1 MDSVVHTSRKPEST
15 NSLNGLPD
23 RRGGHGDKKG
33 GHAGHH
39 GHWRAYKLLVDPAL
53 QKGHQQKLDKVYR
66 YDGVVQ
72 GKPDLYP
79 PIHVRDPR
87 RLSRMWRRNEPADL
101 PVPKFKVDDF
111 YVGSPPRRQITFSN
125 LNDNINSGF
134 LQEMCKKFGTIEE
147 MKIYHHPKTRK
158 HLGLAKVVFA
168 TTTAAKD
175 ASNKLHRTS
184 VMGNIISVQIDSK
197 GKLREQMY
205 DSLVHNKPTPEAP
218 QVNKADPR
226 RLSLDERPHAFL
238 PPQRSLPIMPE
249 AHHRPEGALP
259 PAPLPPA
266 RHEVVPPAYPPVPQP
281 EVHPPALPPG
291 VPPGV
296 PPGAAGVPPGVYQ
309 QPPRQEGPKGGYYSD
324 PRRRLPSESGGT
336 FAPYDSHNSF
346 NRPPPAGMDDQGYYS
361 NTPSSYSGQGYHHAN
376 SYHSNTPSLSESTP
390 SYVPTPSSFHSS
402 GQTPSYPGAVQ
413 PPSFAVHTP
422 GSYYSGTPVGYHGNT
437 PQYSGSTTVTVVAT
451 SSITTASVSVA
462 TTTQQPD
469 DPAQNGA
476 AEKSGDKGSL
486 SLDSRIELLLK
497 QQRTFPALGS
507 MSPGYSE
514 DEKGGER
521 SPTPPPLESFT
532 PPHDASPR
540 PPQQNSTPASLP
552 LLKTDDL
559 LEEISPGSLADSD
572 EEKRKEIKAGREEEA
587 VTMVTDRNAEV
598 PTPVMD
604 EEKGEGDMDI
614 SSGNDSDDDDKMSLS
629 PLSSPEQS
637 KLVVNP
643 PPTPVYPPNVPPPNF
658 PPPNIPPPMIPNPSV
673 PPPNIPPPNI
683 PPPGMEPSTPSIPP
697 PGIPP
702 PPLPPVSSLPMP
714 PSSMPPYNGNF
725 TNPMLPNQQQQYLAR
740 MGLWRPGMHNYG
752 NQQPKG
758 PFPFPPPPSTNQ
770 GPPRQPQMRGPRPFG
785 QAGNFRP
792 WRPMFDPTVPPPGYV
807 PPVEKVDPHKQT
819 IDGVMER
826 IVWELKEIMR
836 KDLNRKMVESSAF
849 KAFESWWDMEEGK
862 TKVPVKSEEKDED
875 KVVEPEVKVK
885 PKPAKSL
892 FEQPAALPSIS
903 NMDSF
908 SPFGPSGLGGLG
920 LGIRAA
926 MPRMPS
932 FKMKRKPPDSPA
944 AEDGHPRKRSRL
956 ASPSVDDGSASDS
969 DADKED
975 MLSQDSDLSRHG
987 TPTLRR
993 AHSLDSE
1000 GDETR
1005 GASRQEE
1012 EQKGVI
1018 EDEEEEEEEE
1028 EEDYEE
1034 EDLAEAEA
1042 SDDEYND
1049 DDLDVSEDEDEA
1061 DDESEGE
1068 SESGDD
1074 SDSYVSS
1081 SDEEEM
1087 TADVTETEREFS
1099 EAEDS
1104 EQVPDSDTTL
1114 PVSHQRSAELGQDR
1128 AGLRVMV
1135 PPGQEQTHSIQPPPT
1150 LAARKQGLATPEH
1163 AYSKQ
1168 ATSPSLLSPRLPAM
1182 LSPPPI
1188 PGSNGRTL
1196 PADGVDIR
1204 SGLDPQLRHM
1214 HRVPTRPAGPEDR
1227 TFPTGGAAVP
1237 HGDDIRSPLDPHL
1250 QLRHL
1255 HRVPGGPAG
1264 PEDRIGA
1271 SLTSPVRPIL
1281 QLPERTA
1288 FGFVAEATGAMLPS
1302 SPFPTEDL
1310 PRTPGGNIDLP
1321 RTPGRGM
1328 TLQVPTVP
1336 GGAAAFPG
1344 LLAAAQTGMTSV
1356 PPSAWRGTPPSS
1368 SASLPVP
1375 SLPPLLAQFADIV
1388 THEAMQ
1394 RDVTKEE
1401 SSEPPAAQAGAATP
1415 PNPQLLASQ
1424 GKFSIASLLSPQQL
1438 PRVDP
1443 LPAARQHPGLPLTTE
1458 EHLRMLQAN
1467 CQVPRFQSPPRPGAG
1482 LQPPVQ
1488 MLPNQSQLFSRAN
1501 SQANVLAN
1509 ELLSPSKQTVAD
1521 LLAASRTLERDV
1533 DVEGSDSEKT
1543 ETSSEPE
1550 ISVEEQAQERTPRQR
1565 VCPYMLEHN
1574 YAAPL
1579 PEHNYA
1585 ARQPPSPAKHPSL
1598 SHKQSKTRTEELPV
1612 VAAAPPVCL
1621 PVNIKTEPPAVEE
1634 LPKDK
1639 ENEAPI
1645 EVSIPS
1651 VDLVTT
1657 EKEEPKQHRKTSEK
1671 DKEQILREQI
1681 SNKIKEEDVK
1691 REPLRFDP
1699 RDNLMEMEVLYEFL
1713 KTGIDLEDVKYL
1725 QSSYDSLLQQDN
1737 SGVDWINDTHW
1748 VYHPATRIPN
1758 PPRKRRKDDPTLGEH
1773 KTGCARSEGFYKISF
1788 KEKTKYLHRARL
1800 ASVVEKPED
1809 DLMESQNK
1817 AKQATQSSREARS
1830 NQRRLLAS
1838 FGASCGDISDLL
1850 RFNQLKFRKKQL
1862 SFRKSRIHDWG
1873 LFALEP
1879 IAAEEMVIEYVGQCI
1894 RQTIADERERRYE
1907 EQGIGSSYLFRV
1919 DHDMIIDATKTGNL
1933 ARFINH
1939 CCNPNCYAKIIT
1951 VESYK
1956 KIVIYSRR
1964 DIAVNEEITYDYKF
1978 PIEDE
1983 KIPCLCGAENCRGTL
1998 N

>member
-1 MDSVVHTSRKPEST
+1 MDSAVHSSRKPESS
-15 NSLNGLPD
+15 NSLNGIPD
-23 RRGGHGDKKG
+23 RRGGHGERKG

-53 QKGHQQKLDKVYR
+53 QKGGHQQKLDKVYR

-87 RLSRMWRRNEPADL
+87 RLSRLWRRNEPADL
-101 PVPKFKVDDF
+101 PVPKFKVDEF

-125 LNDNINSGF
+125 LNDNINTGF
-134 LQEMCKKFGTIEE
+134 LQDMCRKFGTVEE

-197 GKLREQMY
+197 GKIREQLY
-205 DSLVHNKPTPEAP
+205 DSIVHNKPAQDPP
-218 QVNKADPR
+218 QLNKSDPR
-226 RLSLDERPHAFL
+226 RLSMDERPHAFL
-238 PPQRSLPIMPE
+238 PPQRNLPIMPE
-249 AHHRPEGALP
+249 AHHRPEGPLP

-266 RHEVVPPAYPPVPQP
+266 RHEVVPPVYPPVPQP
-281 EVHPPALPPG
+281 EVHPAG
-291 VPPGV
+291 VPT
-296 PPGAAGVPPGVYQ
+296 GVPPGVYQ
-309 QPPRQEGPKGGYYSD
+309 PPRQEAPKGGYYSD
-324 PRRRLPSESGGT
+324 PRRRLSSETGGGPP
-336 FAPYDSHNSF
+336 FVPYENVPHNSYVG
-346 NRPPPAGMDDQGYYS
+346 RPPPAGPMDDQGYYS
-361 NTPSSYSGQGYHHAN
+361 NTPSSYSSSGQQGGGYHGN
-376 SYHSNTPSLSESTP
+376 SYHSNTPGLSESTP
-390 SYVPTPSSFHSS
+390 SYVPTPSSFHSA
-402 GQTPSYPGAVQ
+402 GQTPQSYPGGTGTQ
-413 PPSFAVHTP
+413 PPSNYPVHTP
-422 GSYYSGTPVGYHGNT
+422 GSYYTGTPNVGFHGNT
-437 PQYSGSTTVTVVAT
+437 PQYSGGNTTVAAAT
-451 SSITTASVSVA
+451 TTANASVA
-462 TTTQQPD
+462 TATLQQE

-476 AEKSGDKGSL
+476 SEKTSAGDPKGSL

-497 QQRTFPALGS
+497 QQRTFPALGGAV
-507 MSPGYSE
+507 SPAYSE
-514 DEKGGER
+514 DDKQAAGGGGGLDR

-532 PPHDASPR
+532 PPHDSSPR
-540 PPQQNSTPASLP
+540 PPPQNSTPSGSSLQ
-552 LLKTDDL
+552 LLKAEDL

-572 EEKRKEIKAGREEEA
+572 EDRNRERDNREEETG
-587 VTMVTDRNAEV
+587 TMVTDRNAEV

-643 PPTPVYPPNVPPPNF
+643 PPAPFHPPNVPPPNF
-658 PPPNIPPPMIPNPSV
+658 PPPNLPPPMLPNPSV

-702 PPLPPVSSLPMP
+702 PPLPPSSSLPLP
-714 PSSMPPYNGNF
+714 PSSMPPYSGNF

-740 MGLWRPGMHNYG
+740 MGLWRPGMHNY
-752 NQQPKG
+752 NNNMQPKG

-770 GPPRQPQMRGPRPFG
+770 SPALRPQMQHGSRPFG
-785 QAGNFRP
+785 QGGNFRP
-792 WRPMFDPTVPPPGYV
+792 WGGPRPVFDPTVPPPGYV
-807 PPVEKVDPHKQT
+807 PPAEKVDPHKAT

-826 IVWELKEIMR
+826 VVWELKEIMR

-849 KAFESWWDMEEGK
+849 KAFEAWWDMEEEK

-892 FEQPAALPSIS
+892 FEQPAAIPSIS

-944 AEDGHPRKRSRL
+944 AEDGLPRKRSRL
-956 ASPSVDDGSASDS
+956 ASPSMDDGSASDS

-975 MLSQDSDLSRHG
+975 MLSQDSDVSRHG
-987 TPTLRR
+987 TPTLQR
-993 AHSLDSE
+993 ARSLDSE
-1000 GDETR
+1000 GDDAR
-1005 GASRQEE
+1005 VGPPRQEE
-1012 EQKGVI
+1012 QRKGVI
-1018 EDEEEEEEEE
+1018 EDDEDEEEEEEEDDD
-1028 EEDYEE
+1028 DYEE
-1034 EDLAEAEA
+1034 ETAEAEA
-1042 SDDEYND
+1042 SDEEEEE
-1049 DDLDVSEDEDEA
+1049 DLDVSDDEDEA
-1061 DDESEGE
+1061 DDESEG

-1081 SDEEEM
+1081 SDEEEE
-1087 TADVTETEREFS
+1087 TAADITETEREFS

-1104 EQVPDSDTTL
+1104 EQVPDSDTTPHPL
-1114 PVSHQRSAELGQDR
+1114 GQSPHPLGQTPHPPSAELGPDA
-1128 AGLRVMV
+1128 AGPRVLV
-1135 PPGQEQTHSIQPPPT
+1135 SPVQEQTHSIQPPPT

-1168 ATSPSLLSPRLPAM
+1168 ATSPILLSPRLPSPRLPTV
-1182 LSPPPI
+1182 LSPPLI
-1188 PGSNGRTL
+1188 RTDV
-1196 PADGVDIR
+1196 AAGEDVVR
-1204 SGLDPQLRHM
+1204 SG
-1214 HRVPTRPAGPEDR
+1214 
-1227 TFPTGGAAVP
+1227 
-1237 HGDDIRSPLDPHL
+1237 LDPHL

-1255 HRVPGGPAG
+1255 RGVVPVGPAG
-1264 PEDRIGA
+1264 PED
-1271 SLTSPVRPIL
+1271 SPGRPAL
-1281 QLPERTA
+1281 QLPTERSA
-1288 FGFVAEATGAMLPS
+1288 FGFMADATNAVLPPPS
-1302 SPFPTEDL
+1302 SPFPLEDL
-1310 PRTPGGNIDLP
+1310 PRTPGGNLDLP

-1328 TLQVPTVP
+1328 TLQPAAIP
-1336 GGAAAFPG
+1336 GFLAVTQAGA
-1344 LLAAAQTGMTSV
+1344 TSTT
-1356 PPSAWRGTPPSS
+1356 WRGAP
-1368 SASLPVP
+1368 PVP

-1394 RDVTKEE
+1394 RDVVAP
-1401 SSEPPAAQAGAATP
+1401 EPPVVMTTATATTTTP
-1415 PNPQLLASQ
+1415 PRLLASQ
-1424 GKFSIASLLSPQQL
+1424 GKFSIASLLSPPPPQQQQQQL
-1438 PRVDP
+1438 P
-1443 LPAARQHPGLPLTTE
+1443 PARPHPGLPLTTE

-1467 CQVPRFQSPPRPGAG
+1467 SQVPRFQSPPRPGAG
-1482 LQPPVQ
+1482 MLQQQPPPAH
-1488 MLPNQSQLFSRAN
+1488 MLPNQNELFSPARAA
-1501 SQANVLAN
+1501 ANNQSNVELS
-1509 ELLSPSKQTVAD
+1509 LLSPSKQTVAD

-1533 DVEGSDSEKT
+1533 VLDVEGSDSEKT

-1550 ISVEEQAQERTPRQR
+1550 VSVEDQVEERTVTTTTPRQR

-1585 ARQPPSPAKHPSL
+1585 ARQPPSPAKPL
-1598 SHKQSKTRTEELPV
+1598 THKQSKTRITEDVPV
-1612 VAAAPPVCL
+1612 VAAPPVCL
-1621 PVNIKTEPPAVEE
+1621 PVNIKTEPVEE

-1657 EKEEPKQHRKTSEK
+1657 ETKEEPKPHRKTSSEK
-1671 DKEQILREQI
+1671 DKEIILRDSQVT
-1681 SNKIKEEDVK
+1681 NKIKEEELRK
-1691 REPLRFDP
+1691 PEPPRFDP

-1713 KTGIDLEDVKYL
+1713 KTGIDLEDVRYL

-1737 SGVDWINDTHW
+1737 SGVDWLNDTHW
-1748 VYHPATRIPN
+1748 VYHPPTRIPN

-1919 DHDMIIDATKTGNL
+1919 DHDMIIDATKNGNL

-1951 VESYK
+1951 VEGYK